1 MYTHTFRLAP
11 IVGELPHHGIPETL
25 CVRYS
30 KLSPLSTSPSMPGHV
45 MVYGQRSPAS
55 NDSIL
60 RDQVPRQPIN
70 QPKLPS
76 NQPIDHSVDHSVDH
90 SISISP
96 LLLQPPRSRR
106 VAVMVMM
113 MIWWLGHAQNPFS
126 GRCVTLQTVESR
138 LTRRPSHPLPDNNNK
153 KAGQGKGCTLC
164 GTARNGTAHN
174 GTALYGLRCLS
185 AVFTPCLSA
194 QSVEAFSGSRATNS
208 ILEGLGLDNRFFCC
222 GGQAAC

>member
-1 MYTHTFRLAP
+1 M
-11 IVGELPHHGIPETL
+11 
-25 CVRYS
+25 RYS
-30 KLSPLSTSPSMPGHV
+30 KLSPLFTSPSMPGHV
-45 MVYGQRSPAS
+45 MVYGHRSPAS

-70 QPKLPS
+70 QAKLPS

-138 LTRRPSHPLPDNNNK
+138 LTRRPSHPLP
-153 KAGQGKGCTLC
+153 GQGKGCKLC

-174 GTALYGLRCLS
+174 GTPPLSIGRLHAL
-185 AVFTPCLSA
+185 
-194 QSVEAFSGSRATNS
+194 SVCTIRRGILWIQGHKLYSRRAR
-208 ILEGLGLDNRFFCC
+208 I
-222 GGQAAC
+222 GQPLLLLWGPSSLLAPLVEVGHGTHCEFGT

>member
-1 MYTHTFRLAP
+1 
-11 IVGELPHHGIPETL
+11 
-25 CVRYS
+25 
-30 KLSPLSTSPSMPGHV
+30 
-45 MVYGQRSPAS
+45 MVYGHRSPAS

-70 QPKLPS
+70 QAKLPS

-138 LTRRPSHPLPDNNNK
+138 LTRRPSHPPSPRQQQQEGR
-153 KAGQGKGCTLC
+153 AGQ
-164 GTARNGTAHN
+164 R
-174 GTALYGLRCLS
+174 LY
-185 AVFTPCLSA
+185 AVRHGAQRHSA
-194 QSVEAFSGSRATNS
+194 QRHSAQRHSTLRPPLSIGRLHALSVCTIRRGILWIQGHKLYSRRAR
-208 ILEGLGLDNRFFCC
+208 I
-222 GGQAAC
+222 GQPLLLLWGPSSLLAPLVEVGHGTHCEFGT